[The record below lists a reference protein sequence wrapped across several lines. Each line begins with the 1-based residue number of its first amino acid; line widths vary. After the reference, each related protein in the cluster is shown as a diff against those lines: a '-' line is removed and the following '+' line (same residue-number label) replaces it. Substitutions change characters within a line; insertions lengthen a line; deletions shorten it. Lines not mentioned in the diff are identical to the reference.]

1 MKKPVRSGAFLTLTI
16 VFATVIVVAG
26 VIAPYPSEGEALV
39 SRWMVALVAGLFV
52 ALLPAAFPHSIPWPL
67 RALAVLVA
75 FVAVFHINP
84 TALLTR
90 GVTIE
95 PRSLVINEIPARED
109 QVEYD
114 WKPAGLRF
122 RFPEQGW
129 IIKTKS
135 ERGGFSSITFR
146 HRQSVDTFIRL
157 HTRPLGTVYQGG
169 WEQFRQNTMRIWSG
183 ADTGEDYFSF
193 GSLPVAQREGLRVSG
208 RLPGRGEG
216 EGPRVL
222 ELVYAPI
229 GKDRIAQ
236 LELVRRA
243 DDPNRSAID
252 ETFSTVAETLRLS
265 E

>member
-1 MKKPVRSGAFLTLTI
+1 MKKPIRSGALLTLTI

-39 SRWMVALVAGLFV
+39 SRWMVALVAGLIV

-67 RALAVLVA
+67 RVLAVLVA

-90 GVTIE
+90 GVTVD
-95 PRSLVINEIPARED
+95 PWSLVVSEIPGSEGQA
-109 QVEYD
+109 EYY
-114 WKPAGLRF
+114 WKPADLRF

-129 IIKTKS
+129 VIKTKS
-135 ERGGFSSITFR
+135 ERDGFSSITFR
-146 HRQSVDTFIRL
+146 HLESVDAFIRL
-157 HTRPLGTVYQGG
+157 HTRPLGTAYQDD
-169 WEQFRQNTMRIWSG
+169 WEQFRQNTMRIWRG
-183 ADTGEDYFSF
+183 ADTGEDYFAF
-193 GSLPVAQREGLRVSG
+193 GSVTVAQREGLRVSG

-216 EGPRVL
+216 PRVL

-229 GKDRIAQ
+229 GQDRIAQ

-243 DDPNRSAID
+243 DDPNGAAIE
-252 ETFSTVAETLRLS
+252 ETFNTVAETLRRV